1 MIGVDQDAMAR
12 KCFTREIEGGVFI
25 IVVANGE
32 MPIDQAIKVVCSFK
46 NPQLKKEFIE
56 TTDISTFRLFPE
68 DDAVKAELGEATPEN
83 RSLA

>member
-1 MIGVDQDAMAR
+1 MIGLDQDAIPR
-12 KCFTREIEGGVFI
+12 KYFTREMEGGVFLN
-25 IVVANGE
+25 VVANGE
-32 MPIDQAIKVVCSFK
+32 MSIDQASKAVCSFK
-46 NPQLKKEFIE
+46 NPQLKKKFIE